1 MNNRDIIKA
10 YGDTYNDGKVQLS
23 FTLPIERG
31 FQAEEA
37 ARIYCLKLGL
47 KEVEVVHMKN
57 LKEGF
62 TFFVVYAVCD
72 LSVDVSKIS
81 VAKIDTEEMS
91 YYAVNDYIIEKIKR
105 PLTVIGACTGSD
117 AHTVGLDAILNM
129 KGYAGEY
136 GLERYPQIKT
146 FNLGSQVTNEKL
158 INKSVEVKADAILVS
173 QVVTQKNIH
182 IKNLTEFVEIL
193 EAEGLRDEF
202 ILILGGPR
210 ISHELALELGF
221 DAGFGSGTKPNQV
234 ASYLAQ
240 KKYDNLKENKGGENI
255 E

>member
-1 MNNRDIIKA
+1 MAENNKILKA
-10 YGDTYNDGKVQLS
+10 YGDTFNDGKIQLS
-23 FTLPIERG
+23 FTLPVQKGVRA
-31 FQAEEA
+31 QEA
-37 ARIYCLKLGL
+37 ARVYCSKLGL
-47 KEVEVVHMKN
+47 KEIEVVHMKD

-62 TFFVVYAVCD
+62 TFFIVYGVS
-72 LSVDVSKIS
+72 LKSVNLDKIN
-81 VAKIDTEEMS
+81 VAQIETEEMT
-91 YYAVNDYIIEKIKR
+91 YYEINDYISEKIGK

-136 GLERYPQIKT
+136 GLERYPQFKT
-146 FNLGSQVTNEKL
+146 YNLGSQVPNEKL
-158 INKSVEVKADAILVS
+158 IKEAVRVDADAILIS

-193 EAEGLRDEF
+193 EAEGLRDDF
-202 ILILGGPR
+202 ILVLGGPR

-234 ASYLAQ
+234 ASYIAQRFYNEQ
-240 KKYDNLKENKGGENI
+240 KKYYKRGD
-255 E
+255 